1 MHFVQL
7 VRLFII
13 SLLLINFNVF
23 KDRAIFY
30 SVTVFYHVKKK
41 EIGYISVPLCYLHV
55 TYRIP
60 IKSTPFFAG
69 LKFTLREELYNYE

>member
-30 SVTVFYHVKKK
+30 SVIVFYHVKKK
-41 EIGYISVPLCYLHV
+41 RNWIHFGTVMLLV
-55 TYRIP
+55 TYRIL
-60 IKSTPFFAG
+60 IKRSPFFAG